1 MTFPC
6 GAATGF
12 ISIVK
17 SVCKTQLGNQL
28 SSFATLVY
36 FQVGFNL
43 SKLHFSYFHISKVS
57 YTSNHNCHL
66 NSILKVKY
74 GMRAFLDPAQTKALG
89 QVFDKAALGIGGHN
103 FHLLTT
109 INNFSL

>member
-6 GAATGF
+6 GF

-36 FQVGFNL
+36 FQVSEKAKK
-43 SKLHFSYFHISKVS
+43 SKSFSSLTKDLTFAGNNVS
-57 YTSNHNCHL
+57 RQ
-66 NSILKVKY
+66 VKY
-74 GMRAFLDPAQTKALG
+74 GMRAFLDPAQTRALG
-89 QVFDKAALGIGGHN
+89 QVFDKATLGIGED
-103 FHLLTT
+103 FALTMSG
-109 INNFSL
+109 FKQQQ

>member
-6 GAATGF
+6 GDATGF
-12 ISIVK
+12 VSIVK

-43 SKLHFSYFHISKVS
+43 GKLHFSYLHISVL
-57 YTSNHNCHL
+57 SNGNCHL
-66 NSILKVKY
+66 NSILEVKY